1 VNISALSE
9 QLVAWVKNQGVSLLQ
24 GNKNAADSFQ
34 VGQQYE
40 GKVLDKL
47 ANGRHLVSVN
57 SRLLDMNLPAKTQAG
72 DTVRLTNINAG
83 TRPTFFLNQAEVAG
97 SQQVKISNA
106 AQQVNTL
113 LQMAKPAAQSAMSH
127 TAFSNA
133 ALSNTA
139 LLQTAAAGRPI
150 VANVALLQNFGAAGS
165 TPAATAPLLAAS
177 HSGLPGQPIDAP
189 RASAPVSSPLLANSL
204 LEMSTNSRQ
213 DLPVKLAQTLAESG
227 LFYESHLAKWNRG
240 ALSIE
245 ALMREPQA
253 QLKSDTPGAAGV
265 MKAAE
270 LAGMPAE
277 AARLAGQQLQILEG
291 EPFLWQGLAWPGQT
305 MQWLIR
311 EETDGSHN
319 SAETDPFAAE
329 WSTELNLTLPR
340 IGEVHAQLGLNGDR
354 IRLRLQAADTSTCA
368 ALEAALP
375 LLAHALQANGLK
387 PVEMQVNVQ
396 AEVVHGAA

>member
-1 VNISALSE
+1 
-9 QLVAWVKNQGVSLLQ
+9 
-24 GNKNAADSFQ
+24 
-34 VGQQYE
+34 
-40 GKVLDKL
+40 
-47 ANGRHLVSVN
+47 
-57 SRLLDMNLPAKTQAG
+57 
-72 DTVRLTNINAG
+72 
-83 TRPTFFLNQAEVAG
+83 
-97 SQQVKISNA
+97 
-106 AQQVNTL
+106 
-113 LQMAKPAAQSAMSH
+113 
-127 TAFSNA
+127 
-133 ALSNTA
+133 
-139 LLQTAAAGRPI
+139 
-150 VANVALLQNFGAAGS
+150 
-165 TPAATAPLLAAS
+165 
-177 HSGLPGQPIDAP
+177 
-189 RASAPVSSPLLANSL
+189 
-204 LEMSTNSRQ
+204 
-213 DLPVKLAQTLAESG
+213 
-227 LFYESHLAKWNRG
+227 
-240 ALSIE
+240 LSIE

-311 EETDGSHN
+311 EETDGSHS

-396 AEVVHGAA
+396 AEVAHGAA